1 MEEERQGSEPHTPP
15 PSHPPPPL
23 PTTEPPMFTP
33 FPREDKAAPEHTHNA
48 SFDYSEMGDT
58 VKEMESKREDEFEFP
73 VAESP
78 SHTPP
83 LLSYEPPELAPED
96 FTPPPSPPPLP
107 PSSPPRCDSFI
118 FEEMA
123 TIVEAHT
130 QESVPDTPPAE
141 RDVPTHR
148 APDETFQHDEKEVSH
163 PDVSGD
169 QPVGGSDSQQQT
181 SELYAQVIKPPSTL
195 EEEPPSLDVSDQG
208 VTLRKKVEEKK
219 DQRPISELYAK
230 VNKPPKTGT
239 NSPKKEPLSSDSDHG
254 VTLRKKEE
262 EEEEKE
268 GQRPIS
274 ELYAKVNKRPSETV
288 KLRKKEEERPV
299 SELYATVKKAGSS
312 SGEKEEGELVWKAPS
327 ADDVMSLHVAE
338 VYDPKRSSMPPD
350 SVPLVQFAPSSTSS
364 PVAPPLPPRSP
375 GCMFDV
381 TFDEDWQKLH
391 ENETSLHKLQV
402 H

>member
-1 MEEERQGSEPHTPP
+1 
-15 PSHPPPPL
+15 
-23 PTTEPPMFTP
+23 
-33 FPREDKAAPEHTHNA
+33 
-48 SFDYSEMGDT
+48 

-73 VAESP
+73 VADST

-83 LLSYEPPELAPED
+83 LLSYELPELSPED

-107 PSSPPRCDSFI
+107 PSSPPRCDSPI

-130 QESVPDTPPAE
+130 QESVPDTAPAE
-141 RDVPTHR
+141 GDIPTQR
-148 APDETFQHDEKEVSH
+148 APDETFQHKEKEVSH

-169 QPVGGSDSQQQT
+169 QSVGGSDSQQQI
-181 SELYAQVIKPPSTL
+181 SELYAKVIKPPTTL

-208 VTLRKKVEEKK
+208 VTLRKK
-219 DQRPISELYAK
+219 
-230 VNKPPKTGT
+230 
-239 NSPKKEPLSSDSDHG
+239 
-254 VTLRKKEE
+254 
-262 EEEEKE
+262 EEEKE

-299 SELYATVKKAGSS
+299 SELYATVKKAGTS

-350 SVPLVQFAPSSTSS
+350 SVPVMEFVPSSTSS

-375 GCMFDV
+375 GSMFDV

>member
-1 MEEERQGSEPHTPP
+1 M
-15 PSHPPPPL
+15 
-23 PTTEPPMFTP
+23 
-33 FPREDKAAPEHTHNA
+33 
-48 SFDYSEMGDT
+48 
-58 VKEMESKREDEFEFP
+58 KEMESKREDEFEFP
-73 VAESP
+73 VADST

-83 LLSYEPPELAPED
+83 LLSYELPELSPED

-107 PSSPPRCDSFI
+107 PSSPPRCDSPI

-130 QESVPDTPPAE
+130 QESVPDTAPAE
-141 RDVPTHR
+141 GDIPTQR
-148 APDETFQHDEKEVSH
+148 APDETFQHKEKEVSH

-169 QPVGGSDSQQQT
+169 QSVGGSDSQQQI
-181 SELYAQVIKPPSTL
+181 SELYAKVIKPPTTL

-208 VTLRKKVEEKK
+208 VTLRKKEEEKEG
-219 DQRPISELYAK
+219 QRPISELYAK

-239 NSPKKEPLSSDSDHG
+239 NSQKKEPLSLDSDQG
-254 VTLRKKEE
+254 VTLRKK

-299 SELYATVKKAGSS
+299 SELYATVKKAGTS

-350 SVPLVQFAPSSTSS
+350 SVPVMHFVPSSTSS

-375 GCMFDV
+375 GSMFDV